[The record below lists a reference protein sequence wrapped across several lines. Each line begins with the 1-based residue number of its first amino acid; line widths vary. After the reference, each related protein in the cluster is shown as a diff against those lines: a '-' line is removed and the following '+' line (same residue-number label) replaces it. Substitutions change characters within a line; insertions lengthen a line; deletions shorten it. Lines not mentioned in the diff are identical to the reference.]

1 MDGKND
7 SVIELG
13 DIGSKQKHD
22 AIDMARLGKLPV
34 LKVLSTSRC
43 PSFVLTTL
51 QRNFGFMSIL
61 GFSCT
66 VLITWEGFLM

>member
-13 DIGSKQKHD
+13 DIGSKQKND

-34 LKVLSTSRC
+34 LKVLST
-43 PSFVLTTL
+43 
-51 QRNFGFMSIL
+51 
-61 GFSCT
+61 FSCSSFALT
-66 VLITWEGFLM
+66 ML